1 MGTKCTPT
9 YANIFMGVL
18 EETHIYPLIKQ
29 KKQFYLRYIDDI
41 FFIWTDSEN
50 EPQQY
55 ISKINEVHHSIKL
68 DFNYSKTQIHFL
80 DITITKTSTGK
91 LLITLCQKEI
101 DRQSYL
107 H

>member
-1 MGTKCTPT
+1 MGTKCAPT

-18 EETHIYPLIKQ
+18 DETQIYPLIKQ

-55 ISKINEVHHSIKL
+55 I
-68 DFNYSKTQIHFL
+68 
-80 DITITKTSTGK
+80 
-91 LLITLCQKEI
+91 
-101 DRQSYL
+101 
-107 H
+107 